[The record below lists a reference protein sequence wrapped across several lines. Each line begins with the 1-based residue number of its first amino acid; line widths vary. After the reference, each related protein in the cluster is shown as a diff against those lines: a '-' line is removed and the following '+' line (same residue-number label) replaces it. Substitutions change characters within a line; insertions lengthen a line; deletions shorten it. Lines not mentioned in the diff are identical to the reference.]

1 MQLIAKVGANSIQRE
16 SRLSSHFER
25 FGTGFLL
32 LGFFETGRLL
42 SPLQTPLCNDE
53 EYITATI
60 CCAQELS
67 RYALHRGSNADVTS
81 VEIVRCLLTE
91 LFQLL
96 LAFNFRNGPL
106 RRRFDGL
113 KYHVKSVEDIA
124 FELSLLEDV
133 GSKSLFQD
141 SVPATNANAVG
152 AGIDNGATADAAA
165 VSSVT
170 WRFVDADAINAI
182 QERLSE
188 KDALRETV
196 IKETRDI
203 QKLSKQAIFSIIRGQ
218 HTDAQ
223 NKLST
228 ASVIIDRVSTL
239 IASTPT
245 LRAGSFSNSLEEWCE
260 ARMLLDWCREK
271 TVPAMAD
278 LPHQLT
284 AWEYLGGLSD
294 FTGELGRLAVR
305 LAANKDFA
313 AVQEIAEADA
323 LIYEYMAKTNNSAVL
338 NLDKKLE
345 AVQSN
350 LRKVE
355 DLVFELSLLQRSGRV
370 KRMRLNN
377 DESGAAV
384 SSKVDEEN

>member
-1 MQLIAKVGANSIQRE
+1 
-16 SRLSSHFER
+16 
-25 FGTGFLL
+25 
-32 LGFFETGRLL
+32 
-42 SPLQTPLCNDE
+42 
-53 EYITATI
+53 
-60 CCAQELS
+60 
-67 RYALHRGSNADVTS
+67 
-81 VEIVRCLLTE
+81 
-91 LFQLL
+91 
-96 LAFNFRNGPL
+96 
-106 RRRFDGL
+106 
-113 KYHVKSVEDIA
+113 
-124 FELSLLEDV
+124 
-133 GSKSLFQD
+133 
-141 SVPATNANAVG
+141 
-152 AGIDNGATADAAA
+152 
-165 VSSVT
+165 
-170 WRFVDADAINAI
+170 
-182 QERLSE
+182 
-188 KDALRETV
+188 
-196 IKETRDI
+196 
-203 QKLSKQAIFSIIRGQ
+203 
-218 HTDAQ
+218 
-223 NKLST
+223 
-228 ASVIIDRVSTL
+228 
-239 IASTPT
+239 
-245 LRAGSFSNSLEEWCE
+245 
-260 ARMLLDWCREK
+260 MLLDWCREK

-338 NLDKKLE
+338 NLDKKLD